1 MSEKVFRTFMDLDVW
16 KAARGL
22 RQKFYEIARRL
33 PAEEKFGLASQIR
46 RAAVSVTNN
55 IAEGH
60 GRYHYQENIQ
70 FLRHS
75 RGSLEELLDDLTV
88 CSDEQYLEVTEIKG
102 VEMEIGRVRAL
113 LNAYIRYLKERKAAA
128 PGTVRESPA
137 EYITDSE
144 DDF

>member
-1 MSEKVFRTFMDLDVW
+1 MDLDVW
-16 KAARGL
+16 KAAREL
-22 RQKFYEIARRL
+22 RRKFYEIARRL
-33 PAEEKFGLASQIR
+33 PAEEKFGLVSQMR

-113 LNAYIRYLKERKAAA
+113 LNAYIRYLRERKESA
-128 PGTVRESPA
+128 PSTLRETPA
-137 EYITDSE
+137 EYATDAE

>member
-1 MSEKVFRTFMDLDVW
+1 MDEKKFRTFQDLDVW
-16 KAARGL
+16 KCAREL
-22 RQKFYEIARRL
+22 RKEFYEIARRL
-33 PAEEKFGLASQIR
+33 PAEEKFGLASQMR

-88 CSDEQYLEVTEIKG
+88 CSDEHYVEATELKV
-102 VEMEIGRVRAL
+102 VEMEVGRVRAL
-113 LNAYIRYLKERKAAA
+113 LNAYIRYLKQRKESA
-128 PGTVRESPA
+128 PGMLRESPA
-137 EYITDSE
+137 EYTLDAE
-144 DDF
+144 DGF

>member
-1 MSEKVFRTFMDLDVW
+1 MTETGFRTFQDLHVW
-16 KAARGL
+16 QAAREL

-33 PAEEKFGLASQIR
+33 PAEEKYGLASQMR

-55 IAEGH
+55 VAEGH

-70 FLRHS
+70 FLRVS

-88 CSDEQYLEVTEIKG
+88 CSDERYLEVLEIKG

-113 LNAYIRYLKERKAAA
+113 LNAYIRYLKGRKESGPGPERKL
-128 PGTVRESPA
+128 PIESSVEA
-137 EYITDSE
+137 EDGL
-144 DDF
+144 

>member
-1 MSEKVFRTFMDLDVW
+1 MDEKKFRTFMDLDIW
-16 KAARGL
+16 KAAREL
-22 RQKFYEIARRL
+22 RKKFYEIARRL
-33 PAEEKFGLASQIR
+33 PVEEKFGLVSQMR

-113 LNAYIRYLKERKAAA
+113 LNAYIRYLKERKESA
-128 PGTVRESPA
+128 PGTVRETPA
-137 EYITDSE
+137 EYTTDAE

>member
-1 MSEKVFRTFMDLDVW
+1 M
-16 KAARGL
+16 
-22 RQKFYEIARRL
+22 IA
-33 PAEEKFGLASQIR
+33 R

-88 CSDEQYLEVTEIKG
+88 CLDEQYLEVMAVKG

-113 LNAYIRYLKERKAAA
+113 LNAYIRYLRGRKESASGAL
-128 PGTVRESPA
+128 REPPA
-137 EYITDSE
+137 EYTIDAE
-144 DDF
+144 DNF